1 MRIINNII
9 FFLALLGGIAFAV
22 VNWTANRNFFWAY
35 TEVPFYYFSL
45 RLPVNLIVF
54 LVYMGII
61 FVQWLVA
68 QGAWAVRDRKLE
80 RAEKETLRLKARL
93 YDLTEGSLVDDIKD
107 AIKETRKE
115 LREDIKWLAGQSYRN
130 TPVQVIDGQPE
141 RELPPLLEEG

>member
-22 VNWTANRNFFWAY
+22 VNWMINRNFFWTT

-45 RLPVNLIVF
+45 KLPVNLIVF
-54 LVYMGII
+54 LVYLGII

-130 TPVQVIDGQPE
+130 TPVQVIDDQPE